1 MAANERVNSIKHT
14 ITHQTSP
21 RKLAIAT
28 GVFFLI
34 THVTSIPAVF
44 LYGPVMDH
52 ADYILGSGSEA
63 RVLVGVLLEVILGFA
78 MVGSAV
84 ALYPVVRRHNE
95 SLALGYLGLRTL
107 EAGVI
112 AVGVIPLLAIVT
124 LRQDL
129 AGTAGTDPTTLVALG
144 KALVSFHDW
153 TFVVGPGLICPA
165 NTVTMAYL
173 LYKSGLVPRFI
184 PVLGLIG
191 GPLIFVSNVAKLFG
205 LYDGMPALVS
215 IAVLPILAWEVTLAV
230 WLITKGFRSSAT
242 LAEPAPTPAAELY
255 SAA

>member
-1 MAANERVNSIKHT
+1 MAVNERINMSK
-14 ITHQTSP
+14 QTGMSP

-34 THVTSIPAVF
+34 THITSIPAVF
-44 LYGPVMDH
+44 LYAPVTDH
-52 ADYILGSGSEA
+52 ADYILGAGSEA
-63 RVLVGVLLEVILGFA
+63 RVLIGVLLEVILGIA
-78 MVGSAV
+78 MVGSAA
-84 ALYPVVRRHNE
+84 ALYPVTRRHNE

-191 GPLIFVSNVAKLFG
+191 GPLIFASNVAKLFG

-215 IAVLPILAWEVTLAV
+215 IAVLPILAWEVTLALR
-230 WLITKGFRSSAT
+230 LITKGFNSPVAVSVPVNTTAS
-242 LAEPAPTPAAELY
+242 ELV